1 MDVFLQKL
9 LDTIINPLIKLLF
22 ALAVV
27 YFVWGVFNYIKGED
41 NGGDRETGTK
51 HIMWG
56 IIGLFIMVSA
66 YAIVQIVGR
75 TFLIIPQ

>member
-1 MDVFLQKL
+1 MDAFLQKL
-9 LDTIINPLIKLLF
+9 LSTVVNPLINLMF
-22 ALAVV
+22 AAAVV

-41 NGGDRETGTK
+41 NGGDRSTGTK

-66 YAIVQIVGR
+66 YAIVQIVAR
-75 TFLIIPQ
+75 TFGIPVR